1 MLKLS
6 MYHLQVNCTMVW
18 LSIIMQI
25 KEIKSIDSAP
35 KKNKDEYNKRYS
47 FTKPKSEK
55 GNKWRVNRY
64 CNKEVGNPLWS
75 NKTVQTI
82 FVYFKIPL
90 LEIVQ
95 HKSIVFLQE
104 EKVIVKRCFNFLCFY
119 LFIFV
124 PSYWLFQKSSY
135 FLTMHLHRAW
145 IIRNTEPYYHY
156 EWYYYNKMVMKY
168 HKM

>member
-1 MLKLS
+1 
-6 MYHLQVNCTMVW
+6 
-18 LSIIMQI
+18 MQI

-55 GNKWRVNRY
+55 SNKWRVNRY

-124 PSYWLFQKSSY
+124 PSY
-135 FLTMHLHRAW
+135 
-145 IIRNTEPYYHY
+145 
-156 EWYYYNKMVMKY
+156 
-168 HKM
+168 